1 MNRFIFFS
9 LLLLSFSSLIDTS
22 QAQNYVPASL
32 LRLFAEQHTVE
43 LKEFARRSN
52 DCKIHFHTYENEAA
66 TLVTT
71 DWICSDWCGSGGCRA
86 QVFATQ
92 ENTEWKL
99 LYDNTARKIV
109 VKVQKSEFDL
119 DIHVGGVS
127 CDRINADD
135 CVKTAVYRDGV
146 LTLSTKYYSK

>member
-1 MNRFIFFS
+1 MIRIILFS
-9 LLLLSFSSLIDTS
+9 LLLLLFANLINNS

-32 LRLFAEQHTVE
+32 LRLFSEQHTVE
-43 LKEFARRSN
+43 SKEFKSRSN
-52 DCKIHFHTYENEAA
+52 DCQIHFHTYENKAA

-99 LYDNTARKIV
+99 LYDDTAREIV
-109 VKVQKSEFDL
+109 VKVQKSRFDL

>member
-1 MNRFIFFS
+1 MNRFVFTTS
-9 LLLLSFSSLIDTS
+9 LLTLFSSLIDTS

-32 LRLFAEQHTVE
+32 LRFFVKQHTVE

-52 DCKIHFHTYENEAA
+52 DCQIRFHTYENKAA

-92 ENTEWKL
+92 GNTEWKI
-99 LYDNTARKIV
+99 LYDDTARKIV
-109 VKVQKSEFDL
+109 VKVKTSQFDL

-127 CDRINADD
+127 CDRINAED
-135 CVKTAVYRDGV
+135 CIKTAVYRDGV
-146 LTLSTKYYSK
+146 LTLSTKYYPR